1 MTDFQSKID
10 AVISWK
16 LWEKLFLLFEIL
28 LIPAL
33 FLILFFDFRRRLD
46 AGTREQIGVIS
57 FKEKTVQR
65 KYADRVVWE
74 GMETS
79 FPLYNRDSIRTGD
92 LSDAEIT
99 LSDGT
104 KLEIDENSLIVLN
117 ITKEEKEI
125 DFAYGTLSANSS
137 SNNSG
142 DAIKIKSGETVVA
155 LDKSDISLKQNE
167 DKSLILDV
175 KSGVAN
181 LFQNGKENQIN
192 NGEKAVLSDQETK
205 ITKNPFKVISPSS
218 NLKLASTNL
227 KNDVEFSF
235 EGLDKADKN
244 FLEIYKDRKFT
255 SIFTKRN
262 ITGNKL
268 SESLPE
274 GNYYWRTISNGTVG
288 SSGKIS
294 SLQIKSAQLISPN
307 NNRKYFATKDQ
318 TMVSFSWVSQNDFN
332 QSIVE
337 VSSDSDFSKIISERG
352 TLGKS
357 ISMELPQGNFY
368 WRVKSI
374 INSNSDPIYSSIQ
387 KFEITNE
394 EPSKSPNLLYP
405 KSNDSIPESV
415 VSINGL
421 KFIWTDVKGYK
432 DYNLEIAN
440 NANFKDSKIINSIQS
455 TSYQFKDKVTSGNYF
470 WRVIGITPSGKSGDP
485 SKSNSFSIKALEGNI
500 FSLNSVSSISK
511 VKMQKEG
518 LQLKWKKLP
527 IQGSYK
533 IAIGK
538 DSEVKN
544 IVKTISSNVNQVVVN
559 DLDLGSYFWKVSLV
573 DDDENSLYV
582 SESKSF
588 SIFDTSGPI
597 YPTKDQIINMSNK
610 ESIVF
615 SWSAQSNIKNYTI
628 QIYQLKG
635 SKKVLIMQK
644 STSIN
649 SFLMDELS
657 LLDEGRFVWQ
667 IIVENPTSGE
677 KNVEFSSNFSI
688 SLDPL
693 PDKLEL
699 LSPKVQYADK

>member
-470 WRVIGITPSGKSGDP
+470 WRVTGVTPSGKSGDP

-500 FSLNSVSSISK
+500 FSLQSVSSISK

-635 SKKVLIMQK
+635 SKKVLIIQK
-644 STSIN
+644 STSNN

>member
-10 AVISWK
+10 TVISWK

-421 KFIWTDVKGYK
+421 RFIWTDVKGYK

-470 WRVIGITPSGKSGDP
+470 WRVIGVTPSGKSGDP

-500 FSLNSVSSISK
+500 FSLQSVSSISK